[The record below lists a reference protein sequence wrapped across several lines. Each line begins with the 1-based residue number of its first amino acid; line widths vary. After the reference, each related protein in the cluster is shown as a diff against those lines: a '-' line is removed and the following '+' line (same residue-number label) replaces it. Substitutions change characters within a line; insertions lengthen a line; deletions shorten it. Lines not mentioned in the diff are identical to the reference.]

1 MRVRGEFCQVS
12 IFAKLVCQ
20 TIGGYFF
27 LILPKL
33 DEYQVDLSNCWS
45 CQILLDK
52 FCVLATS
59 RKICQV
65 KKEFIFN
72 NLARREVSFA
82 KFLFLPSWF
91 FQTVGDQI
99 FLFCQN

>member
-1 MRVRGEFCQVS
+1 VSFVEFLFLPS
-12 IFAKLVCQ
+12 WFAKLLEA
-20 TIGGYFF
+20 IF

-33 DEYQVDLSNCWS
+33 DGCQVDLSNCWS

-52 FCVLATS
+52 SCVLATS
-59 RKICQV
+59 RKICHV
-65 KKEFIFN
+65 KKEFISN
-72 NLARREVSFA
+72 NLARGEVSFA

-99 FLFCQN
+99 FLFYEN